1 MKAKTLRL
9 VFEKSVF
16 PIMMMIFM
24 GKPAMVMMGK
34 PKKTDTTFLT
44 NQFVCNV
51 KIHIQDLVRCVGE
64 GVSPL
69 HKNFYA
75 RQYESF
81 IYWQNWYEIS
91 IRSYC
96 LVASSTPSRVWRGL
110 ELEAAPS
117 RSSPGVRI
125 RIILTQD
132 CENHLPSK
140 FAQFLLRHNN
150 KARGLSICLLFVLIL
165 KGGYCNFFILPRW
178 T

>member
-117 RSSPGVRI
+117 RSSPDVRI
-125 RIILTQD
+125 QD
-132 CENHLPSK
+132 CDRVKICTIFP
-140 FAQFLLRHNN
+140 FLLRHNN
-150 KARGLSICLLFVLIL
+150 KGWVDVCAHLKLRELFFPVGHKI
-165 KGGYCNFFILPRW
+165 
-178 T
+178 

>member
-91 IRSYC
+91 IRNYC
-96 LVASSTPSRVWRGL
+96 LVASSSPSRVWGGL
-110 ELEAAPS
+110 ELGAAPS
-117 RSSPGVRI
+117 RCSPGFRI
-125 RIILTQD
+125 QDYFDREKIICPQKLHHFYFNIITRQEGWVYV
-132 CENHLPSK
+132 CAH
-140 FAQFLLRHNN
+140 
-150 KARGLSICLLFVLIL
+150 L
-165 KGGYCNFFILPRW
+165 KGRIL
-178 T
+178 